1 MRQVQRY
8 LMEITEIRMFIV
20 DDGKLKA
27 TLSATFDDEFVV
39 KGIKVIE
46 GRNGVFVAMPSRR
59 KENGEFDD
67 IAHPIN
73 KGFRT
78 KLQATVLE
86 EYHRLRGHHD
96 RPAEDRPRSAEGPEA
111 PPAD

>member
-1 MRQVQRY
+1 MNQA
-8 LMEITEIRMFIV
+8 L
-20 DDGKLKA
+20 
-27 TLSATFDDEFVV
+27 

-73 KGFRT
+73 KRFRT
-78 KLQATVLE
+78 KLQAAVLE
-86 EYHRLRGHHD
+86 EYHRLRGLHD
-96 RPAEDRPRSAEGPEA
+96 KPNEERPRSSEGRGA
-111 PPAD
+111 APAD

>member
-1 MRQVQRY
+1 
-8 LMEITEIRMFIV
+8 MEITEIRMFIV

-46 GRNGVFVAMPSRR
+46 GHNGVFVAMPSRR
-59 KENGEFDD
+59 KENGDFDD

-73 KGFRT
+73 KRFRT
-78 KLQATVLE
+78 KLQTTVLA
-86 EYHRLRGHHD
+86 EYHRLRGLHD
-96 RPAEDRPRSAEGPEA
+96 RPGEERPDTAQDRDA

>member
-1 MRQVQRY
+1 
-8 LMEITEIRMFIV
+8 MEITEIRMFIV

-27 TLSATFDDEFVV
+27 TLSTTFDDEFVV

-73 KGFRT
+73 KKFRT
-78 KLQATVLE
+78 KLQVAVLE
-86 EYHRLRGHHD
+86 EYRRLRGLEGPD
-96 RPAEDRPRSAEGPEA
+96 PERPRDSDGGDPT
-111 PPAD
+111 PPD

>member
-1 MRQVQRY
+1 
-8 LMEITEIRMFIV
+8 MEITEIRMFIV

-46 GRNGVFVAMPSRR
+46 GRDSVFVAMPSRR
-59 KENGEFDD
+59 KESGEFDD

-73 KGFRT
+73 KKFRL
-78 KLQATVLE
+78 KLQEAVLT
-86 EYHRLRGHHD
+86 EYARLRGNHQD
-96 RPAEDRPRSAEGPEA
+96 RPERPEHDDDGDA
-111 PPAD
+111 PRESTG